1 MRPESVFVLYR
12 YRGVLRAMVTQALR
26 DRVAGSVFGFLFIA
40 IYPLIFL
47 AVYSAVF
54 IFILQVR
61 VPDMSAGMYSI
72 VIFCGLVPFLAFA
85 EAFSSGTSSVTSN
98 AGLVRNIMFPYQ
110 LLPAKDVL
118 TSYLA
123 MAAGFI
129 MVLVAAIWSSGPHPT
144 QLLLPVIFSSQV
156 IFTIGLV
163 WITSTVSV
171 FFRDIQKLMPIIT
184 LFLMMISPIAYTREM
199 LPPQLAPILSANPL
213 SAFIYA
219 YRDVLLFHKIPG
231 NEIIII
237 MIITPAI
244 YILGYTLTKRLRPLV
259 FDYV

>member
-1 MRPESVFVLYR
+1 MRPESILVLYR
-12 YRGVLRAMVTQALR
+12 YRGVLHAMVMQALR

-54 IFILQVR
+54 IYILQVR
-61 VPDMSAGMYSI
+61 VPEMSAGMYSI

-85 EAFSSGTSSVTSN
+85 EAFSAGTASVAGN

-118 TSYLA
+118 TSYLG
-123 MAAGFI
+123 MAAGFV
-129 MVLVAAIWSSGPHPT
+129 MVLVASIWNSGFYPT
-144 QLLLPVIFSSQV
+144 QLLLPLIFAMQ
-156 IFTIGLV
+156 IMFTIGVV
-163 WITSTVSV
+163 WFTSTVNV
-171 FFRDIQKLMPIIT
+171 FFRDIQKIMPIII

-199 LPPQLAPILSANPL
+199 LPPQLAPILSLNPL
-213 SAFIYA
+213 SAFIYT
-219 YRDVLLFHKIPG
+219 YRDILLFHKLPLEDLSTIL
-231 NEIIII
+231 I
-237 MIITPAI
+237 MTPI
-244 YILGYTLTKRLRPLV
+244 VYVLGYTLTKRLRPLV